1 MTPSNPHHRTELGV
15 LALAFALGSIV
26 GLTSGCSSPAS
37 AKALDETTP
46 ITVETAAVEERSI
59 QRTVT
64 VTGTLAANREAD
76 VASDTA
82 GRVVATFVERGDRI
96 QAGAPLARL
105 DARAAALGSAEAFA
119 TEAGL
124 RAQDDNARI
133 ERERAERLFAEGVIS
148 RAERDRIVTNSA
160 ATSHSL
166 SAARARA
173 GLAQKGVSDALIR
186 APFAGVVVDRG
197 VELGEYVAPGRN
209 VATIVDVSKLRLEL
223 SVPEPAMTAV
233 GTGKTVTF
241 EVAAYPE
248 REFSGSITRLSPKLR
263 AQSRDRLVEVEVDNA
278 NGTLS
283 PGMFAVARL
292 VTGHD
297 RLPTVPATA
306 VAGRAPAE
314 RVFVV
319 KNSRVEERIVSTGAH
334 RDGRAPVKK
343 GLAVGEVVVTNP
355 TEAVRDGVRVK

>member
-1 MTPSNPHHRTELGV
+1 MKKSNSPHRTELGV
-15 LALAFALGSIV
+15 LALAFALGSVV

-37 AKALDETTP
+37 AKALEETTS
-46 ITVETAAVEERSI
+46 IAVETAAVEEHSI
-59 QRTVT
+59 PRTVT

-76 VASDTA
+76 VASDAA
-82 GRVVATFVERGDRI
+82 GRVVATFVERGDRV

-119 TEAGL
+119 AEAGL
-124 RAQDDNARI
+124 RAQNDNARL
-133 ERERAERLFAEGVIS
+133 ECERAERLFAEGVIS
-148 RAERDRIVTNSA
+148 RAERDRIVTNCA

-186 APFAGVVVDRG
+186 APFAGVVVVRG

-209 VATIVDVSKLRLEL
+209 VATIVDISTLRLEL
-223 SVPEPAMTAV
+223 AVPEPAMTSVSA
-233 GTGKTVTF
+233 GKTVTF
-241 EVAAYPE
+241 EVSAYPE
-248 REFSGSITRLSPKLR
+248 HEFSGVITRLSPKLR
-263 AQSRDRLVEVEVDNA
+263 AQSRDQLVEVEVDNA
-278 NGTLS
+278 NGKLN

-297 RLPTVPATA
+297 RLPTVPVTA
-306 VAGRAPAE
+306 ITGRAPAE

-319 KNSRVEERIVSTGAH
+319 KNSRVVERVVSTGAR

-343 GLAVGEVVVTNP
+343 GLAAGEVVVTNP
-355 TEAVRDGVRVK
+355 TDAVRDGARVK